1 MSEELNQLRYKGVTG
16 IIKRS
21 GSALAISASCLSL
34 VLHGVGA
41 FIEEDNVTYPVPVAH
56 LRVPQ
61 RRLRL
66 SFVPPFLVLF
76 FRRRGIF
83 TYRQWKLSCAREF
96 LCLHLLELNAI
107 LKISTGLDTSS
118 VVH

>member
-56 LRVPQ
+56 LRIPQ

-83 TYRQWKLSCAREF
+83 AYR
-96 LCLHLLELNAI
+96 H
-107 LKISTGLDTSS
+107 
-118 VVH
+118 